1 MRAALE
7 QGGFVSAT
15 TTVKVQVFVIALL
28 LACLFFLGLRMQA
41 GSNQPVS
48 AHFERIDAHVH
59 VFNLSSAFER
69 MMRRQNVRMLNIC
82 VVDKHDRGFEQAAPQ
97 IATAIK
103 IFGLSSGRAAWCSTF
118 DPENWDS
125 PGFANR
131 AIAEINRTFRDGAVA
146 VKIYKNIGMEL
157 KSHDG
162 SYVMPDDPVFDPILE
177 FIAKQNR
184 TLYAHIA
191 EPDSSWKALDPSSPD
206 YGYYS
211 QKENQAWYMYLH
223 PERPSKERILTARD
237 RMLAKHPTLRVV
249 GCHLGSM
256 ETDVDEIA
264 KRFDRYPNFAVD
276 TAARV
281 SYLILQPREKV
292 RAFLLKYQ
300 NRVLYGTDL
309 DLLPWSN
316 PEKTLK
322 HWEAEY
328 ARDWK
333 FFATDEIVEYKG
345 RQFRGLALPEP
356 VLRKI
361 FRNNAIDWVPGILQ
375 GPALGVIR

>member
-1 MRAALE
+1 MAGAGDFDRLP
-7 QGGFVSAT
+7 
-15 TTVKVQVFVIALL
+15 VFIREHLTPSL
-28 LACLFFLGLRMQA
+28 DD
-41 GSNQPVS
+41 P
-48 AHFERIDAHVH
+48 
-59 VFNLSSAFER
+59 
-69 MMRRQNVRMLNIC
+69 
-82 VVDKHDRGFEQAAPQ
+82 AP
-97 IATAIK
+97 AI
-103 IFGLSSGRAAWCSTF
+103 
-118 DPENWDS
+118 
-125 PGFANR
+125 
-131 AIAEINRTFRDGAVA
+131 RT
-146 VKIYKNIGMEL
+146 
-157 KSHDG
+157 
-162 SYVMPDDPVFDPILE
+162 DDPVFDPILE

-206 YGYYS
+206 YGYDS

-281 SYLILQPREKV
+281 SYLMLQPREKV

-333 FFATDEIVEYKG
+333 FFATDEMVEYN
-345 RQFRGLALPEP
+345 QVLFAP
-356 VLRKI
+356 VKAGSKSQI
-361 FRNNAIDWVPGILQ
+361 IV
-375 GPALGVIR
+375 VK